1 MVADMDDPDKPDKP
15 EYEPKPLDVEPL
27 EPVPPSDTVD
37 AEYKHDWSGFAEPGR
52 PGAVDELLPPSFE
65 TTPAQDDESDES
77 YSQEVGDGAYDDE
90 IRQAHGDGEEL
101 DSLVGRFGDYVYR
114 LLGIPKPTPMPHIP
128 EAERESMDRVFGR
141 HAVLTLSTVPDDPVI
156 VTPKQP
162 VQVPP
167 GQVSLRSPQPL
178 DGCLDLTHAVDP
190 GIVRSV
196 PDDVTD
202 AVLAAL
208 KSVTADVDAELEPIQ
223 ERRRETM
230 REIVLRIVVRR
241 AYTKAKGVGADKYV
255 NAVRDGKLDSYVDV
269 VKAAIDV
276 LDMLEDL
283 LGASDP
289 TLRVT
294 LRKLQIRK
302 EKGDRR

>member
-27 EPVPPSDTVD
+27 DPVPPSDTVD
-37 AEYKHDWSGFAEPGR
+37 TGYEHDWSGFAEPGR

-101 DSLVGRFGDYVYR
+101 DSLVGRFGEYVYR
-114 LLGIPKPTPMPHIP
+114 LLGIQKPTPMPHIP
-128 EAERESMDRVFGR
+128 EAERNIMDRVFGK
-141 HAVLTLSTVPDDPVI
+141 HTVPGMVPDDPV
-156 VTPKQP
+156 VVKPKQP
-162 VQVPP
+162 EQVPP
-167 GQVSLRSPQPL
+167 GQVSLRAPQPL

-196 PDDVTD
+196 PGDVTD

-208 KSVTADVDAELEPIQ
+208 KSVTADVDAELDPIQ
-223 ERRRETM
+223 ERRGETM

-241 AYTKAKGVGADKYV
+241 AYVKAKGVGAEKYV
-255 NAVRDGKLDSYVDV
+255 NAVRDGKLDSYIDV

-276 LDMLEDL
+276 LDKIEDL

-289 TLRVT
+289 TLRIA
-294 LRKLQIRK
+294 LRKLQIRS
-302 EKGDRR
+302 EKGDRK